1 MVLQPTAISPL
12 KLARILRAVSQ
23 DELVARVRRAG
34 RFTDR
39 GEVSRIERRLQPLTD
54 RKARDF
60 ARALGVE
67 PEELKPDYQ
76 DPDAKAAVGV
86 ESAS

>member
-1 MVLQPTAISPL
+1 MVTRITKVSPL

-34 RFTDR
+34 KSTDR
-39 GEVSRIERRLQPLTD
+39 GEVSRIERCLQPLTD

-60 ARALGVE
+60 AQALGVAPKE
-67 PEELKPDYQ
+67 IKPGYK
-76 DPDAKAAVGV
+76 PPSEVKP
-86 ESAS
+86 

>member
-1 MVLQPTAISPL
+1 MVTRTAKVSPL
-12 KLARILRAVSQ
+12 KLARILRAVTQ

-34 RFTDR
+34 RSTDR
-39 GEVSRIERRLQPLTD
+39 GEVSRIERGLQPLTD

-60 ARALGVE
+60 AHALGVK

-76 DPDAKAAVGV
+76 AQRDRPRGKAAP
-86 ESAS
+86 

>member
-1 MVLQPTAISPL
+1 MFTRTAQVSPL

-34 RFTDR
+34 RSTDR
-39 GEVSRIERRLQPLTD
+39 GEVSRLERGLQPLTD

-60 ARALGVE
+60 AHALGVT
-67 PEELKPDYQ
+67 PEELKAHYQ
-76 DPDAKAAVGV
+76 TPRRLRREKARP
-86 ESAS
+86 